1 MQWILIA
8 DAFRAALAGAG
19 SHLAAG
25 FAALAQSAAPVA
37 VAALWQS
44 AAVAVALVLS
54 LRLAPRVSA
63 AHRFVAWA
71 AGFVVIVGLPFL
83 PIFAHASSSGVAG
96 TLPLEAVP
104 ARPWVQLDSRWG
116 FFIAA
121 LWLAASAFRIAQ
133 LAFHLIHLR
142 KLWTT
147 ATPVEADESL
157 RSLFVAAS
165 PARRSIELC
174 TTRELD
180 RPSVI
185 GFFAP
190 RILIPEW
197 LFSRL
202 TPNELEQVVLHE
214 AEHLRRRDD
223 WTNLLQKLSLVLFP
237 LNPALFWMERRL
249 CREREMACD
258 EGVVRRTQAPRAY
271 AACLTSLAERGLE
284 QRELLRRA
292 HALSLGAFERRPE
305 LVCRVQ
311 SILWRRQVM
320 HPLAA
325 GALVGVVACGL
336 LMGSV
341 ELARSPQLVAFVAA
355 QKPNVQTLA
364 DAPANTQAVLAD
376 RASLAPNAGLR
387 STGAS
392 AGFRAIETKA
402 ILPASPS
409 GRAKFVSA
417 APRRAPGES
426 AQFAPSAQSAQPSG
440 AAEIQIASREA
451 SAAPPAEMAMAQ
463 GGASAAPPAPTA
475 SLANAP
481 HLIFL
486 TAWEMTRTSTRQA
499 REVADYDPGAA
510 AGQQSGA
517 ARREPASQTT
527 TQITVTHFILAVYP
541 ASSAPNPSA
550 PYSNPAHATG
560 SDSNRPAPPSFDSGW
575 LVFQL

>member
-19 SHLAAG
+19 SHLTAA

-37 VAALWQS
+37 MTALWQG
-44 AAVAVALVLS
+44 AAIAVALVLS

-63 AHRFVAWA
+63 AHRFAAWA
-71 AGFVVIVGLPFL
+71 VGFAVVVGLPFL
-83 PIFAHASSSGVAG
+83 PLFAHSSSAAVAG
-96 TLPLEAVP
+96 TLPLEAMP
-104 ARPWVQLDSRWG
+104 ARPWLQLDSRWG

-121 LWLAASAFRIAQ
+121 LWLAASAFRTVQ

-142 KLWTT
+142 KVWTT

-157 RSLFVAAS
+157 RSLLIANS
-165 PARRSIELC
+165 PARRAIELC
-174 TTRELD
+174 TTREID
-180 RPSVI
+180 RPGVI

-190 RILIPEW
+190 RILIPQW

-202 TPNELEQVVLHE
+202 TPGELEQVVLHE

-271 AACLTSLAERGLE
+271 AACLTSLAKRGLQ

-305 LVCRVQ
+305 LVRRVH
-311 SILWRRQVM
+311 SILWGKQTLQ
-320 HPLAA
+320 PLAA
-325 GALVGVVACGL
+325 RALLAVVGCGL
-336 LMGSV
+336 LFGSM
-341 ELARSPQLVAFVAA
+341 ELARCPQMVAFVTA
-355 QKPNVQTLA
+355 QEPDVQTLA
-364 DAPANTQAVLAD
+364 LAPANTQAVLAD

-387 STGAS
+387 STGAA

-409 GRAKFVSA
+409 GRASIVSA
-417 APRRAPGES
+417 APRCAPGES
-426 AQFAPSAQSAQPSG
+426 AQFAPSAQSAQPTG
-440 AAEIQIASREA
+440 AAEIEIASREA
-451 SAAPPAEMAMAQ
+451 SAAPRTQMAMSQVPASEATPAAQ
-463 GGASAAPPAPTA
+463 PEY
-475 SLANAP
+475 
-481 HLIFL
+481 IFL
-486 TAWEMTRTSTRQA
+486 TAWEVTRTSTRRA
-499 REVADYDPGAA
+499 RAVADYDTGAA
-510 AGQQSGA
+510 VERQSGA

-541 ASSAPNPSA
+541 ATSAPNASASNASAPNPEA
-550 PYSNPAHATG
+550 AHETG
-560 SDSNRPAPPSFDSGW
+560 SHSNRPAPPSFDSGW
-575 LVFQL
+575 LVFEL